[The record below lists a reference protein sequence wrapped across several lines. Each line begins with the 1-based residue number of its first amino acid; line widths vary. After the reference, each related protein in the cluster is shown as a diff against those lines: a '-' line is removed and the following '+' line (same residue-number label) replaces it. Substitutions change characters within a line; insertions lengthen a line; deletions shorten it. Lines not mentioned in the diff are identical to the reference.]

1 MNIRPTKIFS
11 GILVAAAFVL
21 AIACGAAPEP
31 SNDTTVSSS
40 VKSDAIL
47 NSPMPTNPPTPTS
60 PPTPSQLNDEQT
72 AELLEEMY
80 WIHVDSIGQSLD
92 VPEIN
97 RDLEF
102 QEAQAFVT
110 EFLFNFY
117 DGGLSEIES
126 YGIEPFSTWPY
137 CINAISGAVHQVGLD
152 LAESPSEAAP
162 HIMAIMEIID
172 MIHQEIS
179 SAREGDGH
187 PNKQKCDEFELEKRE
202 LMHRTSGQ

>member
-1 MNIRPTKIFS
+1 MHVLLPI
-11 GILVAAAFVL
+11 GILMSL
-21 AIACGAAPEP
+21 ACTA
-31 SNDTTVSSS
+31 T
-40 VKSDAIL
+40 
-47 NSPMPTNPPTPTS
+47 PTPT
-60 PPTPSQLNDEQT
+60 PTPTPSQLDDEQT

-97 RDLEF
+97 RELEF

-179 SAREGDGH
+179 TAREGGGH
-187 PNKQKCDEFELEKRE
+187 PNKQKCDEFELETRE
-202 LMHRTSGQ
+202 LMPLTSGQ

>member
-1 MNIRPTKIFS
+1 MRYLSSISLALIVLMALACTATP
-11 GILVAAAFVL
+11 AA
-21 AIACGAAPEP
+21 
-31 SNDTTVSSS
+31 
-40 VKSDAIL
+40 
-47 NSPMPTNPPTPTS
+47 TPT
-60 PPTPSQLNDEQT
+60 QHDDEQT

-80 WIHVDSIGQSLD
+80 WINVDSIGQSLD

-97 RDLEF
+97 RELEF
-102 QEAQAFVT
+102 QEAQFFVT
-110 EFLFNFY
+110 DFLFNFY

-137 CINAISGAVHQVGLD
+137 CINAISGAVHQAALN

-172 MIHQEIS
+172 RIHQEIAP
-179 SAREGDGH
+179 AREGAGQ
-187 PNKQKCDEFELEKRE
+187 PNKQKCDEFALEKTE

>member
-1 MNIRPTKIFS
+1 MRYLSTLSLAVI
-11 GILVAAAFVL
+11 VHVL
-21 AIACGAAPEP
+21 LSIGVLMALACTA
-31 SNDTTVSSS
+31 
-40 VKSDAIL
+40 
-47 NSPMPTNPPTPTS
+47 TPAS
-60 PPTPSQLNDEQT
+60 TPKQHDDEQT

-97 RDLEF
+97 RELEF
-102 QEAQAFVT
+102 QEAQLFVT
-110 EFLFNFY
+110 DFLFNFY

-137 CINAISGAVHQVGLD
+137 CINAISGAVHQVALD

-162 HIMAIMEIID
+162 HIKAIMEIID

-179 SAREGDGH
+179 TAREGDGQ

>member
-1 MNIRPTKIFS
+1 MRYLSSISLALI
-11 GILVAAAFVL
+11 VHVL
-21 AIACGAAPEP
+21 LSIVVLMALACTA
-31 SNDTTVSSS
+31 
-40 VKSDAIL
+40 
-47 NSPMPTNPPTPTS
+47 TPT
-60 PPTPSQLNDEQT
+60 QLDDEQT
-72 AELLEEMY
+72 AELLEELY

-97 RDLEF
+97 RELEF
-102 QEAQAFVT
+102 HEAQLFVT

-137 CINAISGAVHQVGLD
+137 CINAISGAVHQAALD

-162 HIMAIMEIID
+162 HIKAIMEIID

-179 SAREGDGH
+179 TAREGDGQ
-187 PNKQKCDEFELEKRE
+187 PNKQQCDEFELEKRE